1 MTNFLEEAMEQEE
14 KEEREKEVPF
24 ELGSVGNQVLGGSF
38 MQKSPPDPQKAP
50 EGESFDPLPLWT
62 PPLSDQKR
70 GRCDDPSLE
79 TPHSRAQDDGA
90 APAPYFVTGPG
101 LDGRKVP
108 MERIQAPKSKVQRAE
123 AEGPVIWNPPQAVLA
138 ESGMAQPAYA
148 VTPAGV
154 RNRRPERLGEAV
166 RQMERQA
173 APGTAVR
180 EPARSREG
188 ALTLLAAVR
197 RAEESLVFAR
207 GQRRKFTVTVPETAG
222 DREGGLTVDA
232 LDRAVERDARRYDG
246 GTMLY

>member
-24 ELGSVGNQVLGGSF
+24 EFGSVGNQVLGDSF
-38 MQKSPPDPQKAP
+38 VQKSPPEPQKAP

-62 PPLSDQKR
+62 PPLNDQKR
-70 GRCDDPSLE
+70 GHCDDPSLE
-79 TPHSRAQDDGA
+79 TPHSRAQDGGA
-90 APAPYFVTGPG
+90 APAPYCVTGPG
-101 LDGRKVP
+101 LDRREVP
-108 MERIQAPKSKVQRAE
+108 IERVQTLKSKVQRAE
-123 AEGPVIWNPPQAVLA
+123 AEDPVIWNHPRAVLT
-138 ESGMAQPAYA
+138 ESRMAQPAYA
-148 VTPAGV
+148 VTPAGA

-166 RQMERQA
+166 RRVERAA
-173 APGTAVR
+173 APETAVR
-180 EPARSREG
+180 EPARRREG

-197 RAEESLVFAR
+197 RAEESLVFVR

-246 GTMLY
+246 ETMLY